1 METIT
6 MITTIIV
13 ALITAVFGPIAV
25 TWARTKLEK
34 KNEKTPMAEAL
45 EVSKLIN
52 DQLENLMTELK
63 CDRVWIA
70 QFHNG
75 GNFYPTGKSIQ
86 KFSICYELVNIDTP
100 RVQQTFQNIPVS
112 LFPRVLSKIY
122 KDGEIEILNA
132 ESEENSFGIDALT
145 NQFKTKSIS
154 MIGLRSLD
162 NHLIGVMGI
171 SYTQEHNVVQDEWDY
186 IRKKSGV
193 VGTLLSEY
201 LYKTNKN

>member
-6 MITTIIV
+6 MITTIAV

-25 TWARTKLEK
+25 AWARTKFEK
-34 KNEKTPMAEAL
+34 KSSKTPMAEAL

-52 DQLENLMTELK
+52 DQLENLMNDLD

-86 KFSICYELVNIDTP
+86 KFSICYELVNIETP

-112 LFPRVLSKIY
+112 LFPKVLSKIY
-122 KDGEIEILNA
+122 KDGEIEILNT
-132 ESEENSFGIDALT
+132 ESEESSFGIDALT

-171 SYTQEHNVVQDEWDY
+171 SYTQEHNVISSEWDY

-193 VGTLLSEY
+193 IGTLLSEY
-201 LYKTNKN
+201 LYKTNKK

>member
-6 MITTIIV
+6 MITTIAV

-25 TWARTKLEK
+25 AWARTKFEK
-34 KNEKTPMAEAL
+34 KQKQTPMAEAL
-45 EVSKLIN
+45 ETSKLIN
-52 DQLENLMTELK
+52 DQLENLMNDLG

-100 RVQQTFQNIPVS
+100 RIQQTFQNIPVS

-201 LYKTNKN
+201 LYKTNKK

>member
-1 METIT
+1 
-6 MITTIIV
+6 MITTIAV

-25 TWARTKLEK
+25 AWARTKFEK
-34 KNEKTPMAEAL
+34 KNDKTPMAEAL
-45 EVSKLIN
+45 ETSKLIN
-52 DQLENLMTELK
+52 DQLENLMNDLG

-86 KFSICYELVNIDTP
+86 KFSICYELVNIETP

-201 LYKTNKN
+201 LYKTNKK

>member
-6 MITTIIV
+6 MITTIAV

-25 TWARTKLEK
+25 AWARTKFEK
-34 KNEKTPMAEAL
+34 KNDKTPMAEAL

-52 DQLENLMTELK
+52 DQLENLMNDLD

-86 KFSICYELVNIDTP
+86 KFSICYELVTIETS
-100 RVQQTFQNIPVS
+100 RIQQTFQNIPVS
-112 LFPRVLSKIY
+112 LFPKVLSKIY
-122 KDGEIEILNA
+122 KDGELEILNTR
-132 ESEENSFGIDALT
+132 SEEMSFGIDALT
-145 NQFKTKSIS
+145 NQFKTQSIC
-154 MIGLRSLD
+154 MVGLRSLD

-171 SYTQEHNVVQDEWDY
+171 SYTKEHNVENAEWDY
-186 IRKKSGV
+186 IRNKSGV
-193 VGTLLSEY
+193 IGTLLSKY
-201 LYKTNKN
+201 LYKTNNK

>member
-6 MITTIIV
+6 MITTIAV

-25 TWARTKLEK
+25 AWARTKLEK
-34 KNEKTPMAEAL
+34 KEDKTPMAEAL

-52 DQLENLMTELK
+52 DQLEVLMNELG
-63 CDRVWIA
+63 CNRIWIA

-86 KFSICYELVNIDTP
+86 KFSICYELVTIETP

-112 LFPRVLSKIY
+112 LFPKVLNKIY

-132 ESEENSFGIDALT
+132 ESEGNSFGIDALT
-145 NQFKTKSIS
+145 SQFKTKSIS

-201 LYKTNKN
+201 LYKTNKK

>member
-1 METIT
+1 MELLGAFLTG
-6 MITTIIV
+6 V
-13 ALITAVFGPIAV
+13 VGPVLYLLISRYLQKQKEKNRDLVKENIQGVSLISDE
-25 TWARTKLEK
+25 LEEIRDEF
-34 KNEKTPMAEAL
+34 NG
-45 EVSKLIN
+45 
-52 DQLENLMTELK
+52 
-63 CDRVWIA
+63 DRVWIS

-86 KFSICYELVNIDTP
+86 KFSICYELVNINTP
-100 RVQQTFQNIPVS
+100 RVQQTFQSIPVS

-122 KDGEIEILNA
+122 KDGEIEILIA

-201 LYKTNKN
+201 LYKTNKK

>member
-6 MITTIIV
+6 MITTIAV

-25 TWARTKLEK
+25 AWARTKLEK
-34 KNEKTPMAEAL
+34 KEDKTPMAEAL

-52 DQLENLMTELK
+52 DQLEVLMNELG
-63 CDRVWIA
+63 CNRIWIA

-86 KFSICYELVNIDTP
+86 KFSICYELVTIETP

-112 LFPRVLSKIY
+112 LFPKVLNKIY

-145 NQFKTKSIS
+145 SQFKTKSIS

-193 VGTLLSEY
+193 IGTLLS
-201 LYKTNKN
+201 

>member
-6 MITTIIV
+6 MITTIAV

-25 TWARTKLEK
+25 AWARTKFEK
-34 KNEKTPMAEAL
+34 KDKKTPMAEAL
-45 EVSKLIN
+45 ETSKLIN
-52 DQLENLMTELK
+52 DQLENLMNDLD

-86 KFSICYELVNIDTP
+86 KFSICYELVNINTP
-100 RVQQTFQNIPVS
+100 RVQQTFQSIPVS
-112 LFPRVLSKIY
+112 LFPKVLSKIY

>member
-1 METIT
+1 METVT
-6 MITTIIV
+6 MITTIVV

-25 TWARTKLEK
+25 AWARSKFEK
-34 KNEKTPMAEAL
+34 KSEQTPMAEAL
-45 EVSKLIN
+45 EVSKLIS
-52 DQLENLMTELK
+52 DQLENLMNELD

-86 KFSICYELVNIDTP
+86 KFSICYELVTIETP

-112 LFPRVLSKIY
+112 LFPKVLNKIY

-154 MIGLRSLD
+154 MVGLRSLD

-171 SYTQEHNVVQDEWDY
+171 SYSKEHNVISSEWDY
-186 IRKKSGV
+186 IRKQSGV
-193 VGTLLSEY
+193 IGTLLSEY

>member
-1 METIT
+1 

-171 SYTQEHNVVQDEWDY
+171 SFAQEHNVIKEEWDY

-193 VGTLLSEY
+193 IGTLLSEY
-201 LYKTNKN
+201 LYKTNNK

>member
-6 MITTIIV
+6 MITTIAV

-25 TWARTKLEK
+25 AWARTKLEK
-34 KNEKTPMAEAL
+34 KDEKTPMAEAL

-52 DQLENLMTELK
+52 DQLENLMNDLD

-86 KFSICYELVNIDTP
+86 KFSICYELVTIETP
-100 RVQQTFQNIPVS
+100 RIQNTFQNIPVS
-112 LFPRVLSKIY
+112 LFPKVLTKIY

-201 LYKTNKN
+201 LYKTNKK

>member
-6 MITTIIV
+6 MITTIAV

-25 TWARTKLEK
+25 AWARTKFEK
-34 KNEKTPMAEAL
+34 KNDKTPMAEAL
-45 EVSKLIN
+45 ETSKLIN
-52 DQLENLMTELK
+52 DQLENLMNDLG

>member
-6 MITTIIV
+6 MITTIAV

-25 TWARTKLEK
+25 AWARTKFEK
-34 KNEKTPMAEAL
+34 KNDKTPMAEAL
-45 EVSKLIN
+45 ETSKLIN
-52 DQLENLMTELK
+52 DQLENLMNDLG

-86 KFSICYELVNIDTP
+86 KFSICYELVNIETP

-201 LYKTNKN
+201 LYKTNKK

>member
-1 METIT
+1 
-6 MITTIIV
+6 MITTIAV

-25 TWARTKLEK
+25 AWARTKFEK
-34 KNEKTPMAEAL
+34 KQKQTPMAEAL

-52 DQLENLMTELK
+52 DQLENLMNDLG

-86 KFSICYELVNIDTP
+86 KFSICYELVNIETP
-100 RVQQTFQNIPVS
+100 RIQQTFQNIPVS
-112 LFPRVLSKIY
+112 LFPKVLSKIY

>member
-1 METIT
+1 METIA
-6 MITTIIV
+6 MITTIAV

-25 TWARTKLEK
+25 AWARTKFEK
-34 KNEKTPMAEAL
+34 KDEKTPMGEAL
-45 EVSKLIN
+45 EVSKLID
-52 DQLENLMTELK
+52 DQLENVMGELK

-86 KFSICYELVNIDTP
+86 KFSICYELVTIETP
-100 RVQQTFQNIPVS
+100 RVQNTFQNIPVS
-112 LFPRVLSKIY
+112 LFPKVLNKIY
-122 KDGEIEILNA
+122 KDGDIEILNA

-171 SYTQEHNVVQDEWDY
+171 SYIKERNVLTPEWDY

-193 VGTLLSEY
+193 IGTLLSEY
-201 LYKTNKN
+201 LYKTNNK

>member
-6 MITTIIV
+6 MITTIAV

-25 TWARTKLEK
+25 AWARTKLEK
-34 KNEKTPMAEAL
+34 KDEKTPMAEAL
-45 EVSKLIN
+45 ETSKLIN
-52 DQLENLMTELK
+52 DQLENLMNDLG

-86 KFSICYELVNIDTP
+86 KFSICYELVNIETP

-112 LFPRVLSKIY
+112 LFPKVLTKIY

-132 ESEENSFGIDALT
+132 ESESNSFGIDALT
-145 NQFKTKSIS
+145 SQFKTKSIS

-201 LYKTNKN
+201 LYKTNKK

>member
-6 MITTIIV
+6 MITTIAV

-25 TWARTKLEK
+25 AWARTKFEK
-34 KNEKTPMAEAL
+34 KNNKTPMAEAL
-45 EVSKLIN
+45 ETSKLIN
-52 DQLENLMTELK
+52 DQLENLMNDLD

-86 KFSICYELVNIDTP
+86 KFSICYELVNIETP

-201 LYKTNKN
+201 LYKTNNK

>member
-6 MITTIIV
+6 MITTIAV

-25 TWARTKLEK
+25 AWVRTKFEK
-34 KNEKTPMAEAL
+34 KSDKTPMAEAL
-45 EVSKLIN
+45 ETSKLIN
-52 DQLENLMTELK
+52 DQLENLMNDLG

-86 KFSICYELVNIDTP
+86 KFSICYELVNIETP